1 MVLSDSEKK
10 TNDVIRGTVRKVN
23 SMTGRA
29 AVIVE
34 SGNYVIIEVPHIEFE
49 PGDILSGDLH
59 SVGSKIVRN
68 DTKEE
73 LLHIYVQETDV
84 TPERAERLVS

>member
-1 MVLSDSEKK
+1 MVLSDSQTK

-23 SMTGRA
+23 SKTGKA
-29 AVIVE
+29 AIIVE
-34 SGNYVIIEVPHIEFE
+34 SGNYVIIDVPHPELE
-49 PGDILSGDLH
+49 PGDIVSGDLH

-84 TPERAERLVS
+84 TPERAEQLVS